1 MRTYQTSPMHEAEAK
16 ALAEIR
22 RELRLKSFDTPE
34 AAQAELERR
43 IEDWYADAAEEAL
56 SRTQGW

>member
-1 MRTYQTSPMHEAEAK
+1 MFTQILENMERRLRHE
-16 ALAEIR
+16 IQ

-56 SRTQGW
+56 SRKQGW